1 MGPLPRGLFLH
12 FVQFTRPTRRRSDIL
27 LKSNPVNIMEWSAII
42 RLQCK
47 DTKGGKTLTGSR
59 NAYCEFLKSRN
70 ELQAWADT

>member
-1 MGPLPRGLFLH
+1 
-12 FVQFTRPTRRRSDIL
+12 
-27 LKSNPVNIMEWSAII
+27 MEWSAII